1 MAPSNP
7 RPVTLPSFPY
17 CSQLDNGP
25 SGYRQCQTSAIA
37 MALKYLRVPE
47 INDDLDYLRV
57 VDRYGD
63 TTRQDV
69 HMQALH
75 SLQVKAR
82 FRTDITCDLVTE
94 ELLKGRPVCAGILH
108 HGSSRNPSGG
118 GHWVTVYG
126 QTDWA
131 WQVMDP
137 GGELDLVRGGFCRTG
152 GMSGSKQLY
161 SFRNMGPRWFVEG
174 DGSGW
179 AWTFQ

>member
-1 MAPSNP
+1 
-7 RPVTLPSFPY
+7 
-17 CSQLDNGP
+17 
-25 SGYRQCQTSAIA
+25 
-37 MALKYLRVPE
+37 MALKYLKVPG
-47 INDDLDYLRV
+47 INDDLDYLKV

-75 SLQVKAR
+75 SLKVKAR
-82 FRTDITCDLVTE
+82 FRPDATYEMVAS
-94 ELLKGRPVCAGILH
+94 ELLRGRPVCAGILH
-108 HGSSRNPSGG
+108 NGSSRYPSGG
-118 GHWVTVYG
+118 GHWVCVFGMTER
-126 QTDWA
+126 A

-152 GMSGSKQLY
+152 GSSGARQLY

-179 AWTFQ
+179 AWSFA